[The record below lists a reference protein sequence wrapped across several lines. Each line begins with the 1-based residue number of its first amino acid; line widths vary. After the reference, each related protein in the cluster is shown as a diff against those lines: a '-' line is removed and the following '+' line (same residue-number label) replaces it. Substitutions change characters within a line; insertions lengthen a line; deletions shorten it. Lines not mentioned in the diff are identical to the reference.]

1 LSAHATQT
9 GYWRGRPLSRPV
21 RLTITSVEKL
31 FSQAAQTAA
40 SALFSFAFSLGIVY
54 LVMIV

>member
-1 LSAHATQT
+1 
-9 GYWRGRPLSRPV
+9 LSRPV

-31 FSQAAQTAA
+31 FSQATQTAT
-40 SALFSFAFSLGIVY
+40 SALFSLAFSLGIVY

>member
-1 LSAHATQT
+1 
-9 GYWRGRPLSRPV
+9 LSRPL

-31 FSQAAQTAA
+31 FSQAAQVAT

-54 LVMIV
+54 PELIV